1 MQTIKWIVL
10 YIVAIV
16 IGSFVDINI
25 LEKLNINIW
34 LSRSIGCLITAIVAL
49 VLHRYL
55 FAQKQ
60 SKWDNEITRAIKSP
74 FRVYPRQ
81 VID

>member
-10 YIVAIV
+10 YIAAIV

-49 VLHRYL
+49 ALHHYL

-60 SKWDNEITRAIKSP
+60 AK
-74 FRVYPRQ
+74 
-81 VID
+81 